1 MSDAAQEVRVLSVR
15 QPWALL
21 LAFGLKQ
28 YETRDWRTHYR
39 GPLAIHA
46 SASVRR
52 ADEEAFYRNPELR
65 WACTR
70 LGYGSFGVLPRGVL
84 LAVGTLAEVAATEA
98 LDVSARERAL
108 GDWTPGRWAWRL
120 EQVRRLHVRVPVR
133 GHLGLWRYDLPEEA
147 WR

>member
-1 MSDAAQEVRVLSVR
+1 
-15 QPWALL
+15 L

-28 YETRDWRTHYR
+28 HETRDWKTSYR

-46 SASVRR
+46 SRSARSI
-52 ADEEAFYRNPELR
+52 DEATFYENPDLR
-65 WACTR
+65 WAVQR

-84 LAVGTLAEVAATEA
+84 LAVGTLADVAATEA
-98 LDVSARERAL
+98 LDVSGRERAL

-133 GHLGLWRYDLPEEA
+133 GHAGLWRYDLQEEA
-147 WR
+147 LP